1 MGGRRVTVGTAWL
14 RGAVVPVVMAVTA
27 TVTVTACS
35 DSGGG
40 GYRRSAPDQAPSALP
55 WTGEGARPAL
65 ATVRTRAAVF
75 RLRVPTDRWVQGDSA
90 AVSGSYCPGVRVV
103 VNRGV
108 SGPDLVI
115 QSFGTA
121 CDPRTMPG
129 WEGLSP
135 KDLYRT
141 ESDIPTDRPVETV
154 PTPLGRAVMFAG
166 TDGGPTAVVFL
177 ASPLLP
183 DHPTLVIRTGGQ
195 PQLFATTQLAD
206 LLHNGLLPAE

>member
-1 MGGRRVTVGTAWL
+1 MGGRRVTVGTAWM
-14 RGAVVPVVMAVTA
+14 RGVVVPVVMAVA
-27 TVTVTACS
+27 ATACGG
-35 DSGGG
+35 SGGG
-40 GYRRSAPDQAPSALP
+40 GYRRPHADETPSALP
-55 WTGEGARPAL
+55 WTGEGARLTL
-65 ATVRTRAAVF
+65 ATVRTRVAVF

-90 AVSGSYCPGVRVV
+90 AVSGSFCPGVRVV
-103 VNRGV
+103 VNRGTA
-108 SGPDLVI
+108 GPDLVI

-129 WEGLSP
+129 WERLSP

-154 PTPLGRAVMFAG
+154 TTSLGRAVMFAG
-166 TDGGPTAVVFL
+166 TGGEPTAVVFL

-195 PQLFATTQLAD
+195 PGLFATTQLAD
-206 LLHNGLLPAE
+206 LLRNGLLPAT